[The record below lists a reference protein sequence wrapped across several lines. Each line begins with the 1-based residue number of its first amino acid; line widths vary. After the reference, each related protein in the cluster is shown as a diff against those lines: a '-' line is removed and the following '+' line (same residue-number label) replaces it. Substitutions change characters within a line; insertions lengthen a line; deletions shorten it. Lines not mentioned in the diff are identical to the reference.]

1 MHYLL
6 GRLLNETVLQYST
19 LYYQTEEASLSMPV
33 RSQSKISANV
43 TVGFVN
49 RQFAR
54 DIHF

>member
-1 MHYLL
+1 MHYVL

-33 RSQSKISANV
+33 RGQSKISANV

-49 RQFAR
+49 R
-54 DIHF
+54 